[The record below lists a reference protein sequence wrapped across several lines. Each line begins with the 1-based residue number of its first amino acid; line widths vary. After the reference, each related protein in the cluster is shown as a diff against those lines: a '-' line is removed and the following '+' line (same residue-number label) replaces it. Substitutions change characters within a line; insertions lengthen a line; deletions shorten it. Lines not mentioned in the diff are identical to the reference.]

1 MQSALSQLLITE
13 HDVILDAG
21 DFISLNGDLWKT
33 NPDEYEKNVKQLLT
47 FFSVYADE
55 YHHHKE
61 EEILFPAISKKSETV
76 AAGIVEELLEHHEN
90 FRLLIGQIKTAMGIK
105 DFAKTQELL
114 EKYINLLKDHIA
126 VENDELFPMA
136 DDVFNS
142 VELDRLY
149 HKCLDKDSE
158 MGIDRKAEFSNL
170 IKILK

>member
-1 MQSALSQLLITE
+1 
-13 HDVILDAG
+13 
-21 DFISLNGDLWKT
+21 
-33 NPDEYEKNVKQLLT
+33 
-47 FFSVYADE
+47 
-55 YHHHKE
+55 
-61 EEILFPAISKKSETV
+61 
-76 AAGIVEELLEHHEN
+76 
-90 FRLLIGQIKTAMGIK
+90 MGIK